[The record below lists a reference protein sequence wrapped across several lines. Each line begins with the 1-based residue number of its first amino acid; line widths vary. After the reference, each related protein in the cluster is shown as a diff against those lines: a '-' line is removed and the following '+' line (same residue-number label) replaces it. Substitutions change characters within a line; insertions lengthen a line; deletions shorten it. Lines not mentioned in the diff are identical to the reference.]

1 MFFFVNNALNKQNSG
16 IEHAQIQRAYVFDQY
31 KSDYKLVYMAY
42 NPKQALWLDRFKLQS
57 NHIVNLFDYYQ
68 QTLDVPFKKVLPE
81 DIFLSDVS
89 VKYVPVDGKNTYLVV
104 QESNNVLVGRINWY
118 EDFDFKQ
125 VSSVERF
132 DLYGNLYR
140 VDEYDVRGF
149 LSRSQLYT
157 PDNKIY
163 AYTWF
168 DLEGKPVI
176 TQQMTI
182 NKDGSYVTGMFEV
195 VDHKGYRNYYR
206 SFRDVVIKFLNDLND
221 LYFDKYMP
229 NIFVGDRLEG
239 YEDAFMY
246 FDKPAIK
253 VSHIHNCH
261 ASDVNNV
268 DKSPLNNYY
277 LYDMYNND
285 QYDFYI
291 CATHKQAK
299 DMRNRFKLPE
309 DKVVVI
315 PVGLVEDVDKVSM
328 SSRRKH
334 SVLVTARRA
343 EEKRIDCI
351 IEAVGLAQKHVP
363 DITLDVYGYRDSRN
377 NDAAKKKI
385 DAMIKKY
392 HLEKAVTI
400 NDYEPDL
407 DKQRDDHQVYMVFS
421 TMEGFNIA
429 LMEAQN
435 HGEVAVVNNVNYG
448 PNELVVDGVNG
459 YIVDYNDVKAASKR
473 LVELFTD
480 DSLLQTMSNEAYK
493 LSDRYKA
500 NVIADGWKFILD
512 KSLTIWKN
520 RKVEEKSYNG
530 LEEFV
535 NSDYN
540 GLFVEKGESNK

>member
-16 IEHAQIQRAYVFDQY
+16 IEHAQIQRSYVFDQY
-31 KSDYKLVYMAY
+31 KSDYRLVYMAY
-42 NPKQALWLDRFKLQS
+42 NPMQHLWLDRFKLKTK
-57 NHIVNLFDYYQ
+57 NVINLFDYYQ
-68 QTLDVPFKKVLPE
+68 HSLDVPFKKLLPE
-81 DIFLSDVS
+81 DIFLADGP
-89 VKYVPVDGKNTYLVV
+89 VKYVKVDDKNTYLVV
-104 QESNNVLVGRINWY
+104 QKSNNVLVGRINWY
-118 EDFDFKQ
+118 EDFKFKQ

-149 LSRSQLYT
+149 LTRSQLYT

-163 AYTWF
+163 AYMWF
-168 DLEGKPVI
+168 DLQGKPVI

-182 NKDGSYVTGMFEV
+182 NSEGLYVTGMFEV

-221 LYFDKYMP
+221 QWFDKNMP

-261 ASDVNNV
+261 ASDVKNV
-268 DKSPLNNYY
+268 ESSVLNNYY

-285 QYDFYI
+285 RYDFYI

-299 DMRNRFKLPE
+299 DMCERFKLSR
-309 DKVVVI
+309 DKVIVI
-315 PVGLVEDVDKVSM
+315 PVGLVENVSKVPM
-328 SSRRKH
+328 SSRKKH

-343 EEKRIDCI
+343 EEKRIDLI
-351 IEAVGLAQKHVP
+351 IKAIGLAKKHVP

-392 HLEKAVTI
+392 DLQDSVVI
-400 NDYEPDL
+400 NDYDPDL
-407 DKQRDDHQVYMVFS
+407 DNQRDLHQVYMVFS

-435 HGEVAVVNNVNYG
+435 HGEVAVVNDVNYG
-448 PNELVVDGVNG
+448 PNELVVNGQNG
-459 YIVDYNDVKAASKR
+459 YVVGYDDVESASKR
-473 LVELFTD
+473 LVELFTND
-480 DSLLQTMSNEAYK
+480 KLLQSMSDNAYK

-500 NVIADGWKFILD
+500 NVIADGWKRILES
-512 KSLTIWKN
+512 SLAIWKSQN
-520 RKVEEKSYNG
+520 IEMKSYAG
-530 LEEFV
+530 LEELSH
-535 NSDYN
+535 SDYN
-540 GLFVEKGESNK
+540 GVFLRKDGDK